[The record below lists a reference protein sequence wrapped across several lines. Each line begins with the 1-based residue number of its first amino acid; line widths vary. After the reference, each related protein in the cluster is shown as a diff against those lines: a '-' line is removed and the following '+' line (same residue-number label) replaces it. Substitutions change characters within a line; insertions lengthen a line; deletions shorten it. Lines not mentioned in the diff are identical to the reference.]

1 MENAVITDVK
11 YIFDDTETQISAV
24 VDGVEMTV
32 PKWPGN
38 SHYDE
43 IKTRVDAGTLTIAAY
58 E

>member
-1 MENAVITDVK
+1 MEWAVITDVK

-38 SHYDE
+38 IHYDE

>member
-1 MENAVITDVK
+1 MEWAVITDVK

-24 VDGVEMTV
+24 FDGVEMTV

-43 IKTRVDAGTLTIAAY
+43 IKSRVDAGTLTIAAY

>member
-11 YIFDDTETQISAV
+11 YIFDNTETQISAV

-38 SHYDE
+38 IHYDE
-43 IKTRVDAGTLTIAAY
+43 IKSRVDAGTLTIAAY